1 MCGFV
6 HERFDWTH
14 FDWKSRFH
22 QQVRSA
28 GYTLTWIFS
37 ADVTSSSLCTNGFSI
52 STDGDALPGLDNFV
66 GDDDDD
72 DVVVVMLLFL
82 LLLSGGGGGGGAIV
96 VGRWCVDGGLR
107 LGSMDIIR
115 SADDA
120 AAAAIVR
127 SRFF

>member
-1 MCGFV
+1 M
-6 HERFDWTH
+6 
-14 FDWKSRFH
+14 
-22 QQVRSA
+22 
-28 GYTLTWIFS
+28 
-37 ADVTSSSLCTNGFSI
+37 
-52 STDGDALPGLDNFV
+52 PGLDNFV
-66 GDDDDD
+66 GDDDD

-82 LLLSGGGGGGGAIV
+82 LLLSGGGGGGGGAIV

-120 AAAAIVR
+120 AAAAIVMR